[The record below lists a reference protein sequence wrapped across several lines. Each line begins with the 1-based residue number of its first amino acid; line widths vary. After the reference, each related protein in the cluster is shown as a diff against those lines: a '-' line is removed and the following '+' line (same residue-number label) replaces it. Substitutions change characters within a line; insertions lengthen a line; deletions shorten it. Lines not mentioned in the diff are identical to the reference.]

1 MIQFQ
6 DDYTEQQGYWA
17 IDLPESFPDYRADA
31 TLHFQLI
38 TRDERASI
46 TVGDVIFGFID
57 DQIIVACQVLDML
70 TPPDLQTR
78 IHDHKIE
85 PISAYT
91 LTTVSTRVMFVN
103 LGGLYKAKWRMTEQD
118 HALMN
123 NIDKALSEG
132 RERYNHIRGAAW
144 AFDFAIGDEAFNCIE
159 ITKPARKW
167 RAKSQY

>member
-17 IDLPESFPDYRADA
+17 IDLPESFPDYRADT
-31 TLHFQLI
+31 TLNFQVI
-38 TRDERASI
+38 TRDERANI

-57 DQIIVACQVLDML
+57 DQIIVACQVLGML

-85 PISAYT
+85 SIVAYT
-91 LTTVSTRVMFVN
+91 LATVSARVMFVN
-103 LGGLYKAKWRMTEQD
+103 LGGLYKFKSRMTEHD
-118 HALMN
+118 HALMK

-132 RERYNHIRGAAW
+132 RERYNYILGAAW
-144 AFDFAIGDEAFNCIE
+144 AFDFAIGDEVFNCID
-159 ITKPARKW
+159 ITKPERRK
-167 RAKSQY
+167 RF

>member
-103 LGGLYKAKWRMTEQD
+103 LGGLYKAKSRMTEHD
-118 HALMN
+118 HALMK